1 MNRAMRTAERLC
13 GMGHRDEAASG
24 TDGGTWGRRQTERA
38 LARSRPG
45 RASGRSE
52 TRRARG
58 RAIPGDVS
66 GSRLPPGSWLPHD
79 RSQLP
84 GDRVPEGEREGTRPA
99 RCPARTSPGARW
111 GAACE
116 LLLRGVAAA
125 TSPPRSGETEP
136 LPIPAGASGSGR
148 TLTDSLRGPSPAGC
162 GCGSR
167 PSARHRRRGGAPS
180 RRGRS
185 AGRGERSRAPPR
197 RQRAPRTR
205 RRR

>member
-1 MNRAMRTAERLC
+1 MAGR
-13 GMGHRDEAASG
+13 
-24 TDGGTWGRRQTERA
+24 GGVGRRSELSLDRGLGEPAEIRDTTS
-38 LARSRPG
+38 ARTSDPRRRVREPVASRELVASRPV
-45 RASGRSE
+45 AAA
-52 TRRARG
+52 RRQ
-58 RAIPGDVS
+58 S
-66 GSRLPPGSWLPHD
+66 
-79 RSQLP
+79 
-84 GDRVPEGEREGTRPA
+84 PEGEREGTRPA

-125 TSPPRSGETEP
+125 TSRPRSGETEP
-136 LPIPAGASGSGR
+136 LPMPAGASGSGR